1 MLVDHVMRKFK
12 RATQLTLSDWR
23 YLAQASVELLAA
35 RYRFSTLS
43 PESILRALQDRSSP
57 LPREQINR
65 PAAID
70 VKRVSWAITL
80 AARYVPWRS
89 DCLIQVMAADRWLR
103 RHGLCADFHLG
114 VAKDVDGGLK
124 AHAWLRYGGLT
135 VTGGR
140 YDEFAP
146 LIEPPAN

>member
-1 MLVDHVMRKFK
+1 MRKFK

-23 YLAQASVELLAA
+23 YLAKASVELLAA
-35 RYRFSTLS
+35 HYRFSTLS
-43 PESILRALQDRSSP
+43 SESILSELQDQSSP

-70 VKRVSWAITL
+70 VERVSWAVTL

-114 VAKDVDGGLK
+114 VAKDAKGGLK
-124 AHAWLRYGGLT
+124 AHAWLRHGGFT

>member
-1 MLVDHVMRKFK
+1 MHKIR
-12 RATQLTLSDWR
+12 RATQLTFSDGR

-35 RYRFSTLS
+35 RLRLSTVA
-43 PESILRALQDRSSP
+43 PETILRELRDQSSP

-70 VKRVSWAITL
+70 VESVSWAIAL
-80 AARYVPWRS
+80 AARFVPWRS

-103 RHGLCADFHLG
+103 RHGLCPDFHLG

>member
-1 MLVDHVMRKFK
+1 MHKIR
-12 RATQLTLSDWR
+12 RATQLMFSDWR

-35 RYRFSTLS
+35 RLRLSTVA
-43 PESILRALQDRSSP
+43 PETILRELRDRSSP

-70 VKRVSWAITL
+70 VERVSWATTL

-103 RHGLCADFHLG
+103 RHGLCPDFHLG